1 MNGRPAV
8 RLTIPSTVPSSL
20 TRRRLL
26 GTAASLVTVGAVGA
40 EDRPIRVRRART
52 PAHFVFVHGA
62 FHGAWCWYKVTAALE
77 AAGHT
82 ATAVDLP
89 SAGIDG
95 VSPATVTLQ
104 AQAERVMGLLDATDG
119 PVILVGHSAG
129 GPVISTVA
137 EARPAKIAKLVYVSA
152 YLLRS
157 GSSIAA
163 VTIDD
168 PESLA
173 FQNLLPR
180 SDGTLFVR
188 LEGIRDLFYGT
199 CDDADVTLARSLLK
213 PIGLLTIATPVTVG
227 AAFESVRRFYVTCRR
242 DRAITPAFQE
252 TMYTALPCE
261 RVFPINSDHSPFFA
275 RASALV
281 RALTAIA
288 RA

>member
-1 MNGRPAV
+1 M
-8 RLTIPSTVPSSL
+8 PSSL

-26 GTAASLVTVGAVGA
+26 GAAASLVAARAVGA
-40 EDRPIRVRRART
+40 QARGRGDRTRRVRN

-62 FHGAWCWYKVTAALE
+62 FHGAWCWYKIKAALE

-82 ATAVDLP
+82 ATALDLP
-89 SAGIDG
+89 SAGIDA
-95 VSPATVTLQ
+95 VAPATVTLQ
-104 AQAERVMGLLDATDG
+104 SQADRVIALLDATDA

-137 EARPAKIAKLVYVSA
+137 EARPEKIAKLVYLSA
-152 YLLRS
+152 YLLRN
-157 GSSIAA
+157 GASIVA
-163 VTIDD
+163 VTGDD

-180 SDGTLFVR
+180 TDGTLFVR

-199 CDDADVTLARSLLK
+199 SDDADVALARALLK
-213 PIGLLTIATPVTVG
+213 PVGLLTIATPVAVG

-242 DRAITPAFQE
+242 DRAITPGFQK

-261 RVFPINSDHSPFFA
+261 RVLAINSDHSPFLS
-275 RASALV
+275 RAPALV